1 MSDGT
6 GSDGAARND
15 LIELRGVSMRF
26 RTQSVLRALNLTIHR
41 GETVCIIGE
50 SGCGKTV
57 LLKLIIGLLHA
68 TEGTVWF
75 DGQDVAHLGGKDL
88 IKLRLRFG
96 FLFQMAALFDSLT
109 VYDNVAFGLREHHL
123 CNEEKIRT
131 IVSDRL
137 QEVGL
142 PAGLERKKPAELSG
156 GQRKRVGLAR
166 ALALNPEVM
175 LYDEPTTGLDPI
187 MSDVI
192 NELILQTQQTKKTT
206 GVVVTHDMKTVTK
219 VADRV
224 VMLYPLARLEA
235 GRAPD
240 HLRRPPRGHG
250 PRSRPARPPVRPRRG
265 RRAAPRDGPG
275 AGQQH
280 TESIHPWNHPAS
292 DTKRSDEVDMN
303 ERVMQFRIGMFV
315 IVAGL
320 VLTMLIVWFGESPS
334 LLRDQIYLKARY
346 AEAPGVLEGVAVRK
360 SGIRVGEVVAIAFDD
375 RPNQPDGVL
384 VTMAIERSTRSARAR
399 SRG

>member
-1 MSDGT
+1 MSDGM
-6 GSDGAARND
+6 GSDGATRKD
-15 LIELRGVSMRF
+15 LIELRGVSIRF
-26 RTQSVLRALNLTIHR
+26 RTQSVLQAITLTIHQ

-57 LLKLIIGLLHA
+57 LLKLIIGLLHP
-68 TEGTVWF
+68 TEGTVRF
-75 DGQDVAHLGGKDL
+75 DGQDVTHLGGKDL

-123 CNEEKIRT
+123 CSEEKIRT

-142 PAGLERKKPAELSG
+142 SAGLERKKPAELSG

-224 VMLYPLARLEA
+224 VMLFPLSRLE
-235 GRAPD
+235 GDEPQIIY
-240 HLRRPPRGHG
+240 
-250 PRSRPARPPVRPRRG
+250 
-265 RRAAPRDGPG
+265 DGPPEG
-275 AGQQH
+275 MDNDPDPRVRQFVRGEAGERLREMAQQRA
-280 TESIHPWNHPAS
+280 N
-292 DTKRSDEVDMN
+292 
-303 ERVMQFRIGMFV
+303 
-315 IVAGL
+315 
-320 VLTMLIVWFGESPS
+320 
-334 LLRDQIYLKARY
+334 
-346 AEAPGVLEGVAVRK
+346 
-360 SGIRVGEVVAIAFDD
+360 
-375 RPNQPDGVL
+375 
-384 VTMAIERSTRSARAR
+384 ST
-399 SRG
+399 